1 MKLFIFII
9 FSLVILYV
17 KSVPVNCVTTSKHV
31 LETQEVLNEDQSKG
45 FRKFKRNSHKAKI
58 HSKNFGKNFK
68 KVGKPEGNKLGHHIK
83 EEILGKIA
91 AKGAVKDSK
100 KLMKEALLRVHTV
113 KYKENNLF
121 KSTTN
126 IPLSSLA
133 RKCQTAD
140 VCVVDCSKIIPGC
153 KKPAFFIDFV
163 NNVKE
168 SKKLEVFSA
177 YLKACIKKEY
187 DDPSESFWMRDALV
201 KYVNEAKQFRTSA
214 KVVVTAQLPF
224 FKILE
229 KIETNKQQLIPR
241 YLKGMSEL
249 FLSFQKMCYQDPVSF
264 KLLISSQTWKQQAE
278 IKINQLLDGDVKQIE
293 KQFNG
298 DKLLIDYFSKILND
312 LHFIKK
318 EFARISVGDASFA
331 ANFEKITRNFKNA
344 FVEQLKLGELGYV
357 CECVKF
363 MHKNSAFPNPKGIA
377 RLNCLKVCA
386 GRQPENI
393 LEEFYLDMDL

>member
-17 KSVPVNCVTTSKHV
+17 KSVPVNCVTASKHV
-31 LETQEVLNEDQSKG
+31 LETQEVLNEDRSKG
-45 FRKFKRNSHKAKI
+45 FRKFKRNSHKAII
-58 HSKNFGKNFK
+58 HSKNFGKNLK

-83 EEILGKIA
+83 EEFLGKAAIA
-91 AKGAVKDSK
+91 AKGGVIDAK
-100 KLMKEALLRVHTV
+100 KFVKEALLRVHYD
-113 KYKENNLF
+113 KYNENYHF
-121 KSTTN
+121 KSTTK

-140 VCVVDCSKIIPGC
+140 VCVVDCSKFIPGC

-168 SKKLEVFSA
+168 SKKLELFSA

-224 FKILE
+224 FEILE

-264 KLLISSQTWKQQAE
+264 KLFLISS
-278 IKINQLLDGDVKQIE
+278 
-293 KQFNG
+293 
-298 DKLLIDYFSKILND
+298 
-312 LHFIKK
+312 
-318 EFARISVGDASFA
+318 
-331 ANFEKITRNFKNA
+331 
-344 FVEQLKLGELGYV
+344 
-357 CECVKF
+357 
-363 MHKNSAFPNPKGIA
+363 
-377 RLNCLKVCA
+377 
-386 GRQPENI
+386 
-393 LEEFYLDMDL
+393 